1 MMRKIFFTFHF
12 FTILFISIFSTLI
25 SFLDFHEIENDKI
38 KNIYATYINNP
49 LIVIYTQFS
58 GCNTG
63 YGFYGINVATNKY
76 FSVKVYDQNNKF
88 MYEHSNFNF
97 KNKNNEDRFNTIASR
112 ISLDLLDIQKLK
124 KDNKLN
130 KNDKEIKTTNEFKNK
145 VFKYLAKKT
154 VFENKNNNITV
165 QLNFVI
171 PDNIWNKNY
180 NLNTKI
186 GINEKIKFNRM
197 DYK

>member
-1 MMRKIFFTFHF
+1 MEKEYLRKIFY
-12 FTILFISIFSTLI
+12 
-25 SFLDFHEIENDKI
+25 SFLKGKEYTGKSVVVQNLSIIDEITEN
-38 KNIYATYINNP
+38 
-49 LIVIYTQFS
+49 
-58 GCNTG
+58 
-63 YGFYGINVATNKY
+63 
-76 FSVKVYDQNNKF
+76 
-88 MYEHSNFNF
+88 